1 MPAVSSALPASTSSA
16 RFPTTAGAFD
26 PDQNGS
32 SDAFVARL
40 SAGGDGP
47 IYGTFLG
54 GSAYDTGNALA
65 VDSTG
70 RATVAGLT
78 QSSDFPITPGAF
90 DASHNGFNDA
100 FVTRLNADG
109 SALAY
114 STFFGGNERD
124 AARAIAIDDSGRATL
139 AAETYSSNMP
149 TTPGALGPSY
159 SGNMDAFVARLRLDD
174 DVAPTPLPTSTPTS
188 TSTPTRTATA
198 TATATRTATQTQTPT
213 ASASP
218 TQTATW
224 TATPTRTPTTTPT
237 ATVTNTPMVTPV
249 VLHRYLPLILRQ

>member
-1 MPAVSSALPASTSSA
+1 MARSRLALSLAGALYAGGEFSTAGSTWSAH
-16 RFPTTAGAFD
+16 FPTTAGAFD

-78 QSSDFPITPGAF
+78 QSSDFPITPGVF

-109 SALAY
+109 SA
-114 STFFGGNERD
+114 FG
-124 AARAIAIDDSGRATL
+124 L
-139 AAETYSSNMP
+139 
-149 TTPGALGPSY
+149 
-159 SGNMDAFVARLRLDD
+159 
-174 DVAPTPLPTSTPTS
+174 
-188 TSTPTRTATA
+188 
-198 TATATRTATQTQTPT
+198 
-213 ASASP
+213 
-218 TQTATW
+218 
-224 TATPTRTPTTTPT
+224 
-237 ATVTNTPMVTPV
+237 
-249 VLHRYLPLILRQ
+249 